1 MDSPQ
6 DFRSLPDLAVRT
18 LGGSV
23 VWANDESFAERHN
36 LLLPGPPRF
45 DPEKFGHRGKVYD
58 GWETRRRRGTGHD
71 AAIIRLG
78 VPGVVRGVVIDTT
91 WFRGNAP
98 AEVSVEAACVPGY
111 PPADELAGEK
121 AWAAIVPRSEIKADS
136 RNSFPVDSPY
146 RWTHLRLSIYP
157 DGGVARLRVH
167 GEAIIDPWLLDVGGL
182 DLAALENGGRVVA
195 CSNMFYGSPDNLI
208 SPGRATVMSEGWET
222 ARRRGG
228 GNDWVT
234 VALATAGIPGLA
246 ELDTSYFLHNAP
258 GWAQLRGCPAGASVV
273 PGEADWPVLLPRTRL
288 QPDTRHCFPLGD
300 APAVTHVR
308 LDIYPDG
315 GMARLRLPGTPAAA
329 GRRAA
334 GRRWLNSLPDDA
346 AIEALTTRAG
356 LPVATA
362 ERVTG
367 SRPLTEASDVPPGLR
382 PLIDGS
388 PSGRTAFPMT
398 AAED

>member
-1 MDSPQ
+1 MDSPR

-45 DPEKFGHRGKVYD
+45 DPETFGHRGKVYD

-78 VPGVVRGVVIDTT
+78 VPGVIRGVVIDTS
-91 WFRGNAP
+91 WFKGNAP
-98 AEVSVEAACVPGY
+98 AGASVEAACVPGY
-111 PPADELAGEK
+111 PPADELAGEV
-121 AWAAIVPRSEIKADS
+121 AWTAIVPRSEIKADS
-136 RNSFPVDSPY
+136 QNCFPVDSPY

-157 DGGVARLRVH
+157 DGGVARLRAH

-182 DLAALENGGRVVA
+182 DLAALEHGGRVVA
-195 CSNMFYGSPDNLI
+195 CSNMFYSSPDNLI
-208 SPGRATVMSEGWET
+208 SPGLATVMGEGWET

-234 VALATAGIPGLA
+234 VALAAAGIPRLA

-258 GWAQLRGCPAGASVV
+258 GWAQLRGCRAGAGVT
-273 PGEADWPVLLPRTRL
+273 PDEADWAVLLPRTRL
-288 QPDTRHCFPLGD
+288 QPDTRHRFPLAD

-315 GMARLRLPGTPAAA
+315 GMARLRLPGTPTAA

-334 GRRWLNSLPDDA
+334 GLRWFNSLPDGA

-356 LPVATA
+356 LPVAAA
-362 ERVTG
+362 ERVAR
-367 SRPLTEASDVPPGLR
+367 SRPVTEASDMPPGLQQ
-382 PLIDGS
+382 LIDG
-388 PSGRTAFPMT
+388 PHAGPGRPFP
-398 AAED
+398 